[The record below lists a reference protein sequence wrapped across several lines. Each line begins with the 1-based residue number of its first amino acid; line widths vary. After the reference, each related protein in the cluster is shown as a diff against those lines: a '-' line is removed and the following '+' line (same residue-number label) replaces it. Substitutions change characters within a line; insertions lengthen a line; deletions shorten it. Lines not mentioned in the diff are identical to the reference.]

1 MSKEPY
7 SLDGSF
13 WQSYSVNEEDVEMI
27 TSMFLEEEKPKTL
40 EEITRFLI
48 ERRIEK
54 EVDKFKARK
63 YGNHTIYFP
72 KEQFHENQSVV
83 FPHLNWQVGKVIK
96 VRDGYN
102 PSLPPFKVIK
112 VQFDNGEEK
121 EFVSGL
127 EEHPLNTPPTF
138 TIDEYWLNSQ
148 NVFNEFGKL
157 MEEKVRDALA
167 NRGDFINIGEQW
179 FPRTLLIDF
188 NEGQL
193 NIAEATLDM
202 ANGEPLPTATIL
214 QHLDVE
220 SGVHPVLAEFSLNY
234 ALYQDSR
241 FDEVGPSGEILWFL
255 HRLAPKGV
263 KEKPV
268 PLRYQP
274 ESYAREVLTKEMIAL
289 EQSLDDEYIEYEV
302 QPVKENKAVIKLI
315 YPHWRSGTLPLTE
328 RVKNIFPTA
337 YQAPR
342 IRFWFVD
349 ENTKQKFPAWVVRQ
363 EGYIYGLEE
372 WYAENGLM
380 PGSIVHLQ
388 KGKAGEVVI
397 KTGTQRSS
405 RDYIRTILVGSDG
418 GIVFAM
424 LRQVIKAEYDERM
437 AIFIPD
443 QESLDQLWQKNQ
455 KEKLHLDTVV
465 HNMVRNLAKLTPQ
478 GHVHAAEIYAAV
490 NLIYRCPP
498 GRIFAHLLTN
508 PQYTY
513 VGDLYFHLKESE

>member
-127 EEHPLNTPPTF
+127 RSEEHPLNTPPTF

-167 NRGDFINIGEQW
+167 NREILLTLVTMVPTHFIN
-179 FPRTLLIDF
+179 
-188 NEGQL
+188 
-193 NIAEATLDM
+193 
-202 ANGEPLPTATIL
+202 
-214 QHLDVE
+214 
-220 SGVHPVLAEFSLNY
+220 
-234 ALYQDSR
+234 
-241 FDEVGPSGEILWFL
+241 
-255 HRLAPKGV
+255 
-263 KEKPV
+263 
-268 PLRYQP
+268 
-274 ESYAREVLTKEMIAL
+274 
-289 EQSLDDEYIEYEV
+289 
-302 QPVKENKAVIKLI
+302 
-315 YPHWRSGTLPLTE
+315 
-328 RVKNIFPTA
+328 
-337 YQAPR
+337 
-342 IRFWFVD
+342 
-349 ENTKQKFPAWVVRQ
+349 
-363 EGYIYGLEE
+363 
-372 WYAENGLM
+372 
-380 PGSIVHLQ
+380 
-388 KGKAGEVVI
+388 
-397 KTGTQRSS
+397 
-405 RDYIRTILVGSDG
+405 
-418 GIVFAM
+418 
-424 LRQVIKAEYDERM
+424 
-437 AIFIPD
+437 
-443 QESLDQLWQKNQ
+443 
-455 KEKLHLDTVV
+455 
-465 HNMVRNLAKLTPQ
+465 
-478 GHVHAAEIYAAV
+478 
-490 NLIYRCPP
+490 
-498 GRIFAHLLTN
+498 
-508 PQYTY
+508 
-513 VGDLYFHLKESE
+513 

>member
-1 MSKEPY
+1 MKDS
-7 SLDGSF
+7 
-13 WQSYSVNEEDVEMI
+13 
-27 TSMFLEEEKPKTL
+27 
-40 EEITRFLI
+40 
-48 ERRIEK
+48 
-54 EVDKFKARK
+54 
-63 YGNHTIYFP
+63 
-72 KEQFHENQSVV
+72 
-83 FPHLNWQVGKVIK
+83 
-96 VRDGYN
+96 
-102 PSLPPFKVIK
+102 
-112 VQFDNGEEK
+112 
-121 EFVSGL
+121 
-127 EEHPLNTPPTF
+127 
-138 TIDEYWLNSQ
+138 
-148 NVFNEFGKL
+148 
-157 MEEKVRDALA
+157 
-167 NRGDFINIGEQW
+167 
-179 FPRTLLIDF
+179 
-188 NEGQL
+188 L

-372 WYAENGLM
+372 WYAENGLCRAVLSICKRAK
-380 PGSIVHLQ
+380 PG
-388 KGKAGEVVI
+388 K
-397 KTGTQRSS
+397 
-405 RDYIRTILVGSDG
+405 
-418 GIVFAM
+418 
-424 LRQVIKAEYDERM
+424 
-437 AIFIPD
+437 
-443 QESLDQLWQKNQ
+443 
-455 KEKLHLDTVV
+455 
-465 HNMVRNLAKLTPQ
+465 
-478 GHVHAAEIYAAV
+478 
-490 NLIYRCPP
+490 
-498 GRIFAHLLTN
+498 
-508 PQYTY
+508 
-513 VGDLYFHLKESE
+513 